1 MHFTRRLI
9 ALAFATSLLSACFVN
24 NLIYRHIDWI
34 ILFQLDKYFDLES
47 SQEKF
52 VEIAVKDTV
61 SWFKRDRMAD
71 VIELLGI
78 ELAAAKARRLDADS
92 TDKWFKIL
100 DEDRRLIIART
111 LPTMVQVG
119 MTLSIDQIDHF
130 AKLIDRGN
138 RNLKLAAEAELKD
151 FPSARDEFA
160 ESTFDR
166 FEYLIGNLSDNQKDI
181 IVRGML
187 WDQLGLQAEYQ
198 VRENSRAYWIE
209 ALKKHDQAFLEAAI
223 KRANNLDGAVPTES
237 YIFYRRRAENWKA
250 VRSNLAITMSE
261 KQWAHLEKTLS
272 ELLAELQRL
281 GRIDQ
286 K

>member
-100 DEDRRLIIART
+100 DENRRLIIART

-151 FPSARDEFA
+151 FPSI
-160 ESTFDR
+160 R
-166 FEYLIGNLSDNQKDI
+166 FVRTRERIGSRLLKNTIQPFLRPRSREPI
-181 IVRGML
+181 IL
-187 WDQLGLQAEYQ
+187 TAP
-198 VRENSRAYWIE
+198 
-209 ALKKHDQAFLEAAI
+209 FLPKVIYFIVGE
-223 KRANNLDGAVPTES
+223 
-237 YIFYRRRAENWKA
+237 RR
-250 VRSNLAITMSE
+250 T
-261 KQWAHLEKTLS
+261 
-272 ELLAELQRL
+272 
-281 GRIDQ
+281 GRRCAQI
-286 K
+286 